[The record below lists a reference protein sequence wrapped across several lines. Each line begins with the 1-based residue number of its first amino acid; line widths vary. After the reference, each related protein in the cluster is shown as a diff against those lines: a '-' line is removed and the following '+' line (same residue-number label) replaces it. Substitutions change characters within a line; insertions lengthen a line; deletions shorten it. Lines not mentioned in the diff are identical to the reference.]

1 MTASATGAP
10 AVVCAQL
17 RDALRGS
24 DLTPRLAAHLDAVV
38 ERAVHAYRGTAE
50 SVTVTLQVT
59 DDVFTLAFA

>member
-38 ERAVHAYRGTAE
+38 ERAVHAYRGTA
-50 SVTVTLQVT
+50 
-59 DDVFTLAFA
+59 A